1 MAYPSSGGLDPL
13 ILDAECRSAS
23 PHTRIQLPPL
33 VPSNDGTAANQ
44 STRRAGA
51 YPRRRAVRACQVCRA
66 RRTKCDNKKPSC
78 SFCEK
83 IGAKCVVNDPTDL
96 SGFDTASLV
105 IIQRLDQIESLI
117 QQQKQQQQQQ
127 QRQSQQIQH
136 PGTVVD
142 HGDGLQAARRA
153 SAVADSESPTVHG
166 SPLYQAHGADLSR
179 LTIETILS
187 WSVFDGRYSGGP
199 SLNDLVSS
207 PTTLKQEPFLA
218 NTDPRLERLDLDLE
232 TCTRL
237 LHTFLEEVHIANP
250 ILDVPLITDYL
261 YQACVHGIGWDAP
274 SCLVLLICALG
285 AISESFQEHH
295 EASSMTARRSPSF
308 HLGQRYFE
316 AAQMRLGVVLRT
328 HGVLETQCFFYSGVY
343 LMAVFQPVRAWTC
356 FVQTAAMAEM
366 MVFSSNG
373 SNTAASPKRDLCCLE
388 TTHWACLKS
397 ELELR
402 LELGLNQPDPLRF
415 TYPTFFPS
423 LPMERLNR
431 EESRVWYFYLAET
444 AIRRLAMRVIQ
455 LFFWNQTHGRFPDAH
470 TMREA
475 SLDFEIQASDWT
487 SSLPSMLSLSTP
499 EMDDDVLKFVLRGH
513 LLDCYEWIYFPYM
526 LEAIAHGNRDAAI
539 DEFVVRELQMSVE
552 RIHKNRKGFR
562 HRHHGVWLMLRS
574 CTRSALIL
582 LAASRS
588 SATYELLPLGWKGA
602 VMSAAEMLSY
612 WKDEAEDARD
622 RLRILQELMEGWT
635 DAEEQSLR
643 SFGVVCGG

>member
-1 MAYPSSGGLDPL
+1 MAYPSSGGMDPL
-13 ILDAECRSAS
+13 VLGAECRFTS
-23 PHTRIQLPPL
+23 PRTRIQLPPL
-33 VPSNDGTAANQ
+33 LPSNDCTAAKQPN
-44 STRRAGA
+44 RRAGA

-83 IGAKCVVNDPTDL
+83 IGAKCVVNDPADL

-117 QQQKQQQQQQ
+117 QKQQQQQQ
-127 QRQSQQIQH
+127 SQQIQH
-136 PGTVVD
+136 GRTVVD
-142 HGDGLQAARRA
+142 HSDGMQAERRV
-153 SAVADSESPTVHG
+153 SAVADSESPTLHG

-179 LTIETILS
+179 LTIETVLS
-187 WSVFDGRYSGGP
+187 WSVFNGRYDAGP
-199 SLNDLVSS
+199 SLNDLVLSQ
-207 PTTLKQEPFLA
+207 TTLSQEPFLA
-218 NTDPRLERLDLDLE
+218 NNDPRLERLDLDLK

-250 ILDVPLITDYL
+250 ILDVPLVTDYL

-274 SCLVLLICALG
+274 SCLVLLICAIG

-295 EASSMTARRSPSF
+295 EASSMTSRRSPSF
-308 HLGQRYFE
+308 HLGRRYFE
-316 AAQMRLGVVLRT
+316 AAQMRLGVVFRT
-328 HGVLETQCFFYSGVY
+328 NGVLETQCFFYSGVY
-343 LMAVFQPVRAWTC
+343 LMAVFQPIRAWRC
-356 FVQTAAMAEM
+356 FVQTAAMAETI
-366 MVFSSNG
+366 VFSSNG
-373 SNTAASPKRDLCCLE
+373 SDTTASLKRDLRCLE

-455 LFFWNQTHGRFPDAH
+455 LCFWHQTHGRFPDAH
-470 TMREA
+470 NMREA
-475 SLDFEIQASDWT
+475 SLDFEIQASEWT
-487 SSLPSMLSLSTP
+487 SSLPQVLSLSTP

-526 LEAIAHGNRDAAI
+526 LEAIAHGNRDPET
-539 DEFVVRELQMSVE
+539 DEFVVRGLQMSVE
-552 RIHKNRKGFR
+552 RIHKNRKGYR

-588 SATYELLPLGWKGA
+588 SATHELLPLGWKGA
-602 VMSAAEMLSY
+602 VMSAADMLAY

-622 RLRILQELMEGWT
+622 RLRILHELMEEWT
-635 DAEEQSLR
+635 NEGQQELGN
-643 SFGVVCGG
+643 FGVGCGG